1 MQWLILES
9 ELAALQF
16 SGPYVADTAVALT
29 VIADHRTSLIASE
42 IDECEAMGSAR
53 QYSFSSGRYCV
64 RQIQTALGLKPCAI
78 ERLER
83 APIWPKDCVGSI
95 SHSSDIALAAMSRSL
110 TGIGADIERQGRVAR
125 KIWPKLFTRE
135 EVSWLESAPDFC
147 ADLIFSAKEAGYKAI
162 YPLGQRFIG
171 FQEAE
176 IELDLPRQ
184 QFRIKYLGSHKPNA
198 LLDAGVGYWHRAH
211 DHVLTIFALD

>member
-1 MQWLILES
+1 MQWLILEA
-9 ELAALQF
+9 ELAGLQF
-16 SGPYVADTAVALT
+16 RGPYVEDTAVALT
-29 VIADHRTSLIASE
+29 AIADHRTSLLASE
-42 IDECEAMGSAR
+42 ISQYEAMGSAR
-53 QYSFSSGRYCV
+53 QYSFSSGRHCV
-64 RQIQTALGLKPCAI
+64 RQIQTALGLQPGAI
-78 ERLER
+78 GRRER

-95 SHSSDIALAAMSRSL
+95 SHSSDIALATMSRSL
-110 TGIGADIERQGRVAR
+110 TGIGADIERQGRVTR
-125 KIWPKLFTRE
+125 KIWPKLFTQR

-162 YPLGQRFIG
+162 YPLGERFIG

-211 DHVLTIFALD
+211 DHVLTIFLLD